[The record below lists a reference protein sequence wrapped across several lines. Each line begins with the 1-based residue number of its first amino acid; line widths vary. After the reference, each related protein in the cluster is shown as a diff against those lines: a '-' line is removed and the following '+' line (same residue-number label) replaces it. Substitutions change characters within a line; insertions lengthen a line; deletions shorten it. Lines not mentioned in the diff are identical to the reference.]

1 MSTATA
7 SMYAPISDLKRMP
20 DLARTQFIYL
30 NERPIILH
38 RVIPYG
44 QDAYTIHYS
53 YMEDHPK
60 LCNQITVTNDG
71 KTFMGRQYQ
80 YVFATMN
87 VHAYYS
93 GQPSGVQND
102 MITDAMYDLV

>member
-7 SMYAPISDLKRMP
+7 TALPMYAPIADLTRMQ
-20 DLARTQFIYL
+20 DLAKTQFIYL
-30 NERPIILH
+30 NKRPIILH

-44 QDAYTIHYS
+44 QDSHTIHYS

-60 LCNQITVTNDG
+60 LCNQITISNDG

-80 YVFATMN
+80 YVFETMT
-87 VHAYYS
+87 
-93 GQPSGVQND
+93 
-102 MITDAMYDLV
+102 TDAMYDIV

>member
-1 MSTATA
+1 MSTATSSASVNA
-7 SMYAPISDLKRMP
+7 SMYARIFDLKRMP
-20 DLARTQFIYL
+20 DLAKTQFIYL

-60 LCNQITVTNDG
+60 LCNQITITNDG

-80 YVFATMN
+80 YVFTT
-87 VHAYYS
+87 
-93 GQPSGVQND
+93 
-102 MITDAMYDLV
+102 MITDAMYDIV

>member
-1 MSTATA
+1 MSTASATSNA

-80 YVFATMN
+80 YVFATM
-87 VHAYYS
+87 
-93 GQPSGVQND
+93 
-102 MITDAMYDLV
+102 ITDAMYDLV